1 MSLISLETEDLLWST
16 FGEEV
21 APPLLIRFLIEM
33 EVISGFTSW
42 TVPVDIGDLE
52 VLGDVADGSIVAA
65 FFWAANSAAF
75 FF

>member
-33 EVISGFTSW
+33 EVISGFTS
-42 TVPVDIGDLE
+42 
-52 VLGDVADGSIVAA
+52 
-65 FFWAANSAAF
+65 
-75 FF
+75 